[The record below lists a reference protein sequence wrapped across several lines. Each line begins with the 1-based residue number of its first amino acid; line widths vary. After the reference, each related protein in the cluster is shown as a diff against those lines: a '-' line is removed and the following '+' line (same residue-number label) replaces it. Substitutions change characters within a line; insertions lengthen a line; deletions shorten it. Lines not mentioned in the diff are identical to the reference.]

1 MRKVF
6 GIIAIIIFVV
16 ILDFMTERYTNNTVN
31 EITEKLTILNE
42 KVDKYIDNSKFYM
55 DNKNLEEIIKISNEL
70 LENWREKDNVLSF
83 YIEHDELEKIS
94 NKINSFNKQ
103 VETSNYN
110 DAIVSLI
117 ETEFLLNHITQK
129 QNLSLKNIF

>member
-16 ILDFMTERYTNNTVN
+16 ILDFMTERYTNNTVD

-55 DNKNLEEIIKISNEL
+55 DNKN
-70 LENWREKDNVLSF
+70 
-83 YIEHDELEKIS
+83 
-94 NKINSFNKQ
+94 
-103 VETSNYN
+103 
-110 DAIVSLI
+110 
-117 ETEFLLNHITQK
+117 
-129 QNLSLKNIF
+129 

>member
-16 ILDFMTERYTNNTVN
+16 ILDFMTERYTNNTVD

-55 DNKNLEEIIKISNEL
+55 DNKNSEEIIKISNEL

>member
-16 ILDFMTERYTNNTVN
+16 ILDFMTERYTNNTVD
-31 EITEKLTILNE
+31 EITEKLKILNE

-55 DNKNLEEIIKISNEL
+55 DNKNSEEIIKISNEL

-83 YIEHDELEKIS
+83 YIEHDELEKVS

>member
-55 DNKNLEEIIKISNEL
+55 DNKNSEEIIKISNEL